1 MHDASR
7 RVRPSN
13 HAMRQKTYSGR
24 IVLVSGAPFYAV
36 LIASA
41 VLAGCAKRAS
51 IGMPAAAPQLRTET
65 GMASWYGDPYHGR
78 RTSSGEIYNMD
89 ELTAAHRTL
98 PFHTWVAVTNLENNR
113 RVEVRIND
121 RGPFLKDRIIDL
133 SRAAAQEISM
143 IGPGTAR
150 VRIDIIPRPRVPNP
164 PAAQTSARYAVQIGA
179 FADRARAEELGRSLA
194 SRFGPARLVLREG
207 SPPLWRVLSRAVDN
221 LVDARSLSERI
232 KEDHPGAFIIRV
244 DQEAR

>member
-1 MHDASR
+1 
-7 RVRPSN
+7 
-13 HAMRQKTYSGR
+13 MR
-24 IVLVSGAPFYAV
+24 
-36 LIASA
+36 
-41 VLAGCAKRAS
+41 
-51 IGMPAAAPQLRTET
+51 MPAAAPQISTET
-65 GMASWYGDPYHGR
+65 GIASWYGDPYHGR

-133 SRAAAQEISM
+133 SRAAAKEIAM

-150 VRIDIIPRPRVPNP
+150 VRIDILASPRALNSM
-164 PAAQTSARYAVQIGA
+164 ASQGAARYAVQIGA
-179 FADRARAEELGRSLA
+179 FADRARAEELRKTLESG
-194 SRFGPARLVLREG
+194 FGPARLVLREG
-207 SPPLWRVLSRAVDN
+207 SPPLWRVLSRAVASLD
-221 LVDARSLSERI
+221 DARSLAERI

-244 DQEAR
+244 DQEPR